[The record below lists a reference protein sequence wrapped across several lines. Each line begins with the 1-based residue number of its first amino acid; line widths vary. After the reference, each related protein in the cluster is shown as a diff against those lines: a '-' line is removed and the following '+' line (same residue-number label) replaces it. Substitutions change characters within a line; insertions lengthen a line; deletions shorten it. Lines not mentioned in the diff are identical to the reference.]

1 MELHL
6 NCADFQA
13 KRCTSC
19 SWLAQSYREQLNAK
33 QARAAAAIFAAKPNS
48 SLIWLTPQPSAQ
60 SAFRN
65 KAKMVVGGTAQ
76 APILGILQPAGTLE
90 LAHCPLYPPAIGDA
104 WPIVRAWLSTVAI
117 APYDI
122 SRRTGELKYL
132 ILTAASPESAGALM
146 LRLVLRSKEALDRV
160 RKQLLAL
167 LTQLPRLLVVSV
179 NLQPE
184 PKAILEGVEE
194 IVLTE
199 CTALPM
205 MVNDLTLYLRPQS
218 FFQTNSAMA
227 AALYQCATSWLQTMQ
242 PTSVLDLFCGVGGF
256 ALHAARALPSV
267 EVTGVECSSEAIL
280 AARESAYAAGLT
292 NARFYAGDALAIAES
307 LHIGKSVQIGRRADC
322 IIVNPPRRGLG
333 PALCEF
339 LEKSGAN
346 DVIYSSCNIETLAAD
361 LLCLPSFQ
369 PQTAQVLDMFAH
381 TPHFEVIVWL
391 KRGVKRCVKIYST
404 IAITRQPPTKS
415 AITDSAP
422 NLNSR

>member
-1 MELHL
+1 M
-6 NCADFQA
+6 
-13 KRCTSC
+13 SC
-19 SWLAQSYREQLNAK
+19 SWLAQSYTEQLNAK
-33 QARAAAAIFAAKPNS
+33 QALAATAIFAVKPNC
-48 SLIWLTPQPSAQ
+48 SLKWLAPRPSAQ

-65 KAKMVVGGTAQ
+65 KAKMVVGGTAE
-76 APILGILQPAGTLE
+76 APILGILQPTGTLE
-90 LAHCPLYPPAIGDA
+90 LAHCPLYPPAIHHA
-104 WPIVRAWLSTVAI
+104 WPIIRAWLSTVRI
-117 APYDI
+117 TPYDI

-132 ILTAASPESAGALM
+132 ILTAASPEPDGALM

-160 RKQLLAL
+160 RKRLPELLAQ
-167 LTQLPRLLVVSV
+167 LTRLQVVSV

-199 CTALPM
+199 CIALPTR
-205 MVNDLTLYLRPQS
+205 VNDLTLYLRPQS

-227 AALYQCATSWLQTMQ
+227 AALYQCATSWLRAMQ

-256 ALHAARALPSV
+256 ALHAARALPSAQ
-267 EVTGVECSSEAIL
+267 VTGVEFSSEAIL
-280 AARESAYAAGLT
+280 AARESAHAAGLN
-292 NARFYAGDALAIAES
+292 NASFYAGDALAIAKN
-307 LHIGKSVQIGRRADC
+307 LQIGKSLARPAC

-333 PALCEF
+333 PALSEF
-339 LEKSGAN
+339 LEQSGAA

-391 KRGVKRCVKIYST
+391 KR
-404 IAITRQPPTKS
+404 QP
-415 AITDSAP
+415 
-422 NLNSR
+422 